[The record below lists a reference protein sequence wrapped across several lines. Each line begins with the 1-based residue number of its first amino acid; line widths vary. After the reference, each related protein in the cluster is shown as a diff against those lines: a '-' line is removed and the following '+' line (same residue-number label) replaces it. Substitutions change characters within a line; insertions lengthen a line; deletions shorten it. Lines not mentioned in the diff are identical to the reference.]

1 MPDIMEAIEGR
12 RSIRKYKDQQISREA
27 LDAILRAGMLAPSA
41 SNKQPWHFIAIQ
53 DQALIAE
60 LNDAILRAMGKNS
73 NAYVSAM
80 AARERYAPLFHA
92 PTVILVCGVENSSWS
107 HCDCALAAQ
116 NMALAAYGMGI
127 GSCMVGFALNLYGD
141 QAGDQSALLA
151 KLWIPQ
157 GYRMHYAFC
166 FGYPDETPPARPRD
180 YDKVTYIG

>member
-80 AARERYAPLFHA
+80 AARERYAPCL
-92 PTVILVCGVENSSWS
+92 
-107 HCDCALAAQ
+107 
-116 NMALAAYGMGI
+116 
-127 GSCMVGFALNLYGD
+127 LYT
-141 QAGDQSALLA
+141 S
-151 KLWIPQ
+151 
-157 GYRMHYAFC
+157 RC
-166 FGYPDETPPARPRD
+166 
-180 YDKVTYIG
+180 V